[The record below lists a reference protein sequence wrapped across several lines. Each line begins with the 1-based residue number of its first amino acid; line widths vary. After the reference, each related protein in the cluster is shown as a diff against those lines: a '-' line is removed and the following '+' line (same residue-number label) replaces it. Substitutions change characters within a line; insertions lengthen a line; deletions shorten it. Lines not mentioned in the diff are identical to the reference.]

1 MTDHTSGRWDQPL
14 PILELL
20 KSGETIE
27 ARYRENLTALRGN
40 KAAGASLKK

>member
-20 KSGETIE
+20 KSG
-27 ARYRENLTALRGN
+27 RNNRGALPRKPN
-40 KAAGASLKK
+40 RPQTQ